1 MKKEVKSPVTLPS
14 LAEVEQAV
22 VAEYRE
28 LGRQELERRLQQLA
42 LQASEFF
49 PPLPPATPRPD
60 PAHGTGVDPTEDGL
74 RPGPGD
80 AKMV

>member
-1 MKKEVKSPVTLPS
+1 MKKEVKAVKLPS

-42 LQASEFF
+42 HQAREFF
-49 PPLPPATPRPD
+49 PPLPPATPRPG
-60 PAHGTGVDPTEDGL
+60 PAHGTGVDPTQDGL
-74 RPGPGD
+74 RAGPGD